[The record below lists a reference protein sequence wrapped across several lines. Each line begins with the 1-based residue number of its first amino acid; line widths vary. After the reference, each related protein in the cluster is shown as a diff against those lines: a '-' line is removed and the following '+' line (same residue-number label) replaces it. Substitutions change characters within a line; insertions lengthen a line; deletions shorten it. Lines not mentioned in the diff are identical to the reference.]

1 MSVWIG
7 KTLGKV
13 RIEKLLGRGGMA
25 EVYLG
30 THTTLQRSV
39 AVKFLHGYFEEN
51 TDLFERFQREAR
63 VVAGLRH
70 PNIIQVYD
78 YDVVDDRP
86 YIVME
91 YINGPSLAAYL
102 KSIQERSGRMP
113 LGMIRRIL
121 PMLAAALDYAHQ
133 QGVVHRD
140 IKPGNVLLYSKKGD
154 IELGESLPQDVEP
167 LLVDFGLVRVL
178 DSANQTSSG
187 LITGTPA
194 YMSPEQARGER
205 VDHRA
210 DVYSLGVLLY
220 EMLSGRLPFDGDTP
234 IAIINKVLFEPP
246 NPIKN
251 LSPDL
256 QAVLDRAL
264 QKDPDQ
270 RFQGAGELSNACL
283 QALGVLTE
291 ADTLPP
297 ISVSKPS
304 VKSSTPPPSDSKTA
318 ARFHPALW
326 GAVALIAV
334 VLIAFFAWNGKIS
347 SGAQPSPNSTSAAHT
362 PSPANAPTNESAT
375 PPVAMPL
382 PVLGVLRFQDV
393 AARLDGV
400 TVNVGALPFPAEG
413 THYEVWLAEGENR
426 RSLGI
431 LELDAAGGGTV
442 SFVDDQSRNLLA
454 RYDRM
459 EITLEPS
466 PDPSPNSSGREI
478 YSSAIPP
485 GALMHVRHLLVSM
498 ADTPDQIGLIQGL
511 WNDGMLVDEQAN
523 AMLAA
528 FDAGDQTA
536 ARKNAEAIVNL
547 IVGSRS
553 SVYGDLDGD
562 GEVADP
568 GDGYGLL
575 LNGDSP
581 GYTGGAVSHAQYAMQ
596 GGDASASV
604 LLHGGHVIVS
614 VTNVEGWS
622 AQLRDLCLAILK
634 NPSDL
639 EMRGMIVNA
648 VALADQ
654 ILKGV
659 DLDGNERIDPIP
671 GEGGVLTAYQHA
683 YYMADM
689 DILEGE
695 GQVMPPGPTPA
706 ATPVPTDY

>member
-1 MSVWIG
+1 MSDWIG

-39 AVKFLHGYFEEN
+39 AVKFLHGYLEEN

-78 YDVVDDRP
+78 YDVVDERP

-102 KSIQERSGRMP
+102 KSIHERDGQMP
-113 LGMIRRIL
+113 LGIIRRIL

-133 QGVVHRD
+133 RGVVHRD
-140 IKPGNVLLYSKKGD
+140 IKPGNVLLYSKTGTV
-154 IELGESLPQDVEP
+154 ELGEPLPQDVEP
-167 LLVDFGLVRVL
+167 LLADFGLVRVL

-194 YMSPEQARGER
+194 YMSPEQARGEH

-220 EMLSGRLPFDGDTP
+220 EMLSGRVPFDGDTP
-234 IAIINKVLFEPP
+234 TAIINKVLFEPP
-246 NPIKN
+246 ASIRT
-251 LSPDL
+251 LSLDL
-256 QAVLDRAL
+256 QTVLDRAL
-264 QKDPDQ
+264 QKEPDQ
-270 RFQGAGELSNACL
+270 RFQSAGELSNAFL
-283 QALGVLTE
+283 QALGLLTE

-297 ISVSKPS
+297 IIVPKSLAKSVTPKPS
-304 VKSSTPPPSDSKTA
+304 DPKGA
-318 ARFHPALW
+318 IQFLARKPVRWVAI
-326 GAVALIAV
+326 ALIAV
-334 VLIAFFAWNGKIS
+334 LLVAILAWNGRKAF
-347 SGAQPSPNSTSAAHT
+347 SGERATQPTM
-362 PSPANAPTNESAT
+362 
-375 PPVAMPL
+375 VMPL
-382 PVLGVLRFQDV
+382 QALGVLRFQDV
-393 AARLDGV
+393 ASRLDGV
-400 TVNVGALPFPAEG
+400 TVNVQTLPLPAEG
-413 THYEVWLAEGENR
+413 THYEVWLAGGENR
-426 RSLGI
+426 RSLGV
-431 LELDAAGGGTV
+431 LELGADGKGTV

-459 EITLEPS
+459 EITVEPS
-466 PDPSPNSSGREI
+466 PDPSPNSSGKI
-478 YSSAIPP
+478 VYSSAIPSK
-485 GALMHVRHLLVSM
+485 ALVHIRHLLVSM
-498 ADTPDQIGLIQGL
+498 ADTPNQIGLIQGL
-511 WNDGMLVDEQAN
+511 WNDGTFVDKQAN

-528 FDAGDQTA
+528 FDSGDKIT

-553 SVYGDLDGD
+553 SAYGDLDGD

-575 LNGDSP
+575 LNGDSL
-581 GYTGGAVSHAQYAMQ
+581 GYMGGVVSHAQYAMQ

-622 AQLRDLCLAILK
+622 VQLRDLCLAILK
-634 NPSDL
+634 NPPDQ

-654 ILKGV
+654 MLKGV

-671 GEGGVLTAYQHA
+671 GEGGILTAYQHA

-689 DILEGE
+689 AILQGA
-695 GQVMPPGPTPA
+695 GQVMPPGPTPE
-706 ATPVPTDY
+706 ATPEPYIEK